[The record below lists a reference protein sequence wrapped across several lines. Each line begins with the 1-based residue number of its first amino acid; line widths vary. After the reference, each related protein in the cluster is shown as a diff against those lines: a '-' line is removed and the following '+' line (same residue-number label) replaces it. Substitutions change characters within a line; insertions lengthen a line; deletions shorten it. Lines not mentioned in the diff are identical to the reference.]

1 MKMLSSRMQGV
12 SFQTFSAEDIKKQ
25 SVKEITNPETFDDL
39 LHPNAG
45 GLYDGAL
52 GPTDRSDLCL
62 SCGMNYVHCPGH
74 LGHIELPLPV
84 YHPIYFKILCQF
96 LNLSCY
102 SCHSLLISRAK
113 EHLFLQ

>member
-1 MKMLSSRMQGV
+1 MLSSRVDGV
-12 SFQTFSAEDIKKQ
+12 SFLTFTAKDIKNQ
-25 SVKEITNPETFDDL
+25 SVKNITNPETFDEF

-45 GLYDGAL
+45 GLYDRSM
-52 GPTDRSDLCL
+52 GPTDRSDLCE

-84 YHPIYFKILCQF
+84 YHPIFFRILLQF

-102 SCHSLLISRAK
+102 NCHSLLISRSK
-113 EHLFLQ
+113 EHLFLK